1 MVKVENKTT
10 ANSGATNLAMDCV
23 LKHFPYHIAA
33 YTTSSATYELGR
45 WYTITQSFHVLL
57 LSHLKENYETF
68 TTNVPLSIVI
78 VECITACEKILGMN
92 FAIQFWSSQPHVH
105 VTSLSPRICSSDQP
119 KLL

>member
-45 WYTITQSFHVLL
+45 
-57 LSHLKENYETF
+57 
-68 TTNVPLSIVI
+68 
-78 VECITACEKILGMN
+78 
-92 FAIQFWSSQPHVH
+92 
-105 VTSLSPRICSSDQP
+105 
-119 KLL
+119 